1 LTGEVWRV
9 SVTGRF
15 LECQDVKETLMVDA
29 VKDTTKKATDDSST
43 GQIIVLDFGSRSR
56 RKIKRLRKGEGPLM
70 DRVNETVAE
79 LKHNQ
84 SIPASAAVVV
94 VVVKQRDSDNGIFG

>member
-1 LTGEVWRV
+1 
-9 SVTGRF
+9 
-15 LECQDVKETLMVDA
+15 MVDA
-29 VKDTTKKATDDSST
+29 VKDTTKKADDSST
-43 GQIIVLDFGSRSR
+43 GQTIVLDFGSKSR
-56 RKIKRLRKGEGPLM
+56 RKIKRLRKGQGALM

-94 VVVKQRDSDNGIFG
+94 VVVKQRNRNKGIFG

>member
-1 LTGEVWRV
+1 
-9 SVTGRF
+9 
-15 LECQDVKETLMVDA
+15 MVDA
-29 VKDTTKKATDDSST
+29 VKDTTKKTDDSST
-43 GQIIVLDFGSRSR
+43 GQTIVLDFGSKSR
-56 RKIKRLRKGEGPLM
+56 RKIKRLRKGQGALM

-94 VVVKQRDSDNGIFG
+94 VVVKQRNRNRGIFG

>member
-1 LTGEVWRV
+1 
-9 SVTGRF
+9 
-15 LECQDVKETLMVDA
+15 MVDA
-29 VKDTTKKATDDSST
+29 AKDTTKKADDSST
-43 GQIIVLDFGSRSR
+43 GQTIVLDFGSKSR
-56 RKIKRLRKGEGPLM
+56 RKIKRLRKGQGALM

-94 VVVKQRDSDNGIFG
+94 VVVKQRNRNKGIFG

>member
-1 LTGEVWRV
+1 
-9 SVTGRF
+9 
-15 LECQDVKETLMVDA
+15 MVDA
-29 VKDTTKKATDDSST
+29 VKDTTKKTDDSST
-43 GQIIVLDFGSRSR
+43 GQTIVLDFGSKSR
-56 RKIKRLRKGEGPLM
+56 RKIKRLRKGQGALM

-94 VVVKQRDSDNGIFG
+94 VVVKQRNRNKGIFG